1 MRLFRTITLMLVLLT
16 AVPVT
21 VVGLILIDS
30 TVEIVK
36 TQTWEIQQE
45 RAERAGREA
54 SAYFENIIDDL
65 DLLVSNLDVA
75 DMSIDEQQKLLGF
88 ILQKRPE
95 VNIIGFYDHYGR
107 PLRNLQAFDSGR
119 ILPSEL
125 AGHQQKIGGIDLR
138 RVEAQALAFSAA
150 YEIHRKARPEL
161 EIDARHETAVAL
173 LVRVQAG
180 GAAFLGM
187 ELSLEPLKR
196 LVDRLRSSQRG
207 QLLLVDSDLARIAHS
222 AGEHT
227 PAGDIDAL
235 DGQLPRLL
243 GPLADGSGSA
253 RRVSGA
259 RPVRMP
265 DDRELLVAYSPL
277 VRPDWLMV
285 STEPLDDVY
294 KASRRMFW
302 QVLLVVAVSLL
313 VAVGLGVLF
322 AFGLTR
328 PIAKLVRGSLAIARG
343 KFGTQLT
350 VRTRNELSELAHTF
364 NYMSNQLLYYDEQ
377 TKELVASLEKG
388 YLETLRALARS
399 IDAKDPYTAGHSD
412 RVTEIALQIGRELG
426 LDSEQMKFLRYAGIM
441 HDIGKIGIRDAILG
455 KKGRL
460 TDEEFELVRQHPVI
474 GENIIEPIDFLQPV
488 RPLVLHH
495 HEWIDGSGYPAG
507 LSGDQ
512 IPLGARILAA
522 ADTFDAVTSER
533 PYQKAVSE
541 EEAIGILKRL
551 SCKQL
556 DPDVCDALI
565 RVIERQIAGEAA
577 EA

>member
-1 MRLFRTITLMLVLLT
+1 
-16 AVPVT
+16 
-21 VVGLILIDS
+21 
-30 TVEIVK
+30 
-36 TQTWEIQQE
+36 
-45 RAERAGREA
+45 
-54 SAYFENIIDDL
+54 
-65 DLLVSNLDVA
+65 
-75 DMSIDEQQKLLGF
+75 
-88 ILQKRPE
+88 
-95 VNIIGFYDHYGR
+95 
-107 PLRNLQAFDSGR
+107 
-119 ILPSEL
+119 
-125 AGHQQKIGGIDLR
+125 
-138 RVEAQALAFSAA
+138 
-150 YEIHRKARPEL
+150 
-161 EIDARHETAVAL
+161 
-173 LVRVQAG
+173 
-180 GAAFLGM
+180 
-187 ELSLEPLKR
+187 
-196 LVDRLRSSQRG
+196 
-207 QLLLVDSDLARIAHS
+207 
-222 AGEHT
+222 
-227 PAGDIDAL
+227 
-235 DGQLPRLL
+235 
-243 GPLADGSGSA
+243 
-253 RRVSGA
+253 
-259 RPVRMP
+259 
-265 DDRELLVAYSPL
+265 VAYSPL

-294 KASRRMFW
+294 KASRRMIW
-302 QVLLVVAVSLL
+302 QVLWVVSISLL
-313 VAVGLGVLF
+313 VALGLGVLF

-388 YLETLRALARS
+388 YLETLRALAKS

-441 HDIGKIGIRDAILG
+441 HDIGKIGISDHILG

-460 TDEEFELVRQHPVI
+460 TDEEFKLARKHPVI

-507 LSGDQ
+507 LYGDQ

-541 EEAIGILKRL
+541 EEAIGILKGLR
-551 SCKQL
+551 CKQL

-565 RVIERQIAGEAA
+565 RVIEQRIAGEAV